1 MNPARSRKHLR
12 VPVFAAVQYDTLCDT
27 VSAFEIVAPM

>member
-1 MNPARSRKHLR
+1 MKPACSRKHLCA
-12 VPVFAAVQYDTLCDT
+12 PVFAAAQYDTLCDT